1 MSRIPFSI
9 SAAAVLAAAAAPC
22 DAPAQSAGIQRCLA
36 PDGTA
41 IYTDKACAAFGAQ
54 AAPMSGELVNRLVY
68 DGGDDSGIAFA
79 GSVAGRSAPA
89 VARRSAASGC
99 ARSPT
104 QLAMDLHG
112 AWGLG
117 DVNRIAESYHWV
129 GMGSTQARSVMERL
143 DRLSARTLW
152 DTQFFD
158 ARIGSGAMQFA
169 DASASPA
176 ARDGS
181 VGIMQLVF
189 DDGTGQRV
197 QDLEVRRYHGCY
209 FVRF

>member
-1 MSRIPFSI
+1 MNRLPFSI
-9 SAAAVLAAAAAPC
+9 AAATVLAASAMPC
-22 DAPAQSAGIQRCLA
+22 NAPAQSAGIQRCIA

-41 IYTDKACAAFGAQ
+41 IYTDKACAAFGAE
-54 AAPMSGELVNRLVY
+54 AAPMSGALVSRLVH
-68 DGGDDSGIAFA
+68 DGADTGAINFTGQDGPRP
-79 GSVAGRSAPA
+79 VA

-99 ARSPT
+99 ARSTT

-129 GMGSTQARSVMERL
+129 GMDSTQARSVMERL
-143 DRLSARTLW
+143 DRLSAATLW

-169 DASASPA
+169 DASVTPA
-176 ARDGS
+176 ARDGN

-189 DDGTGQRV
+189 AEGSGQRV
-197 QDLEVRRYHGCY
+197 QDLEVRRYRGCY